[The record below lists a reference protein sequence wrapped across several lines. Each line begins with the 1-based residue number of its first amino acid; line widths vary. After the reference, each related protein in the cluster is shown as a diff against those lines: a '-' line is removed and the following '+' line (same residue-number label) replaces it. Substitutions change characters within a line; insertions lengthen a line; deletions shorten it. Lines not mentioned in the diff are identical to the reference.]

1 MYAGPQVRI
10 REMGDE
16 VYWTRA
22 EASEFDR
29 WAIEEL
35 GVPRLVLM
43 ENAGRG
49 ASDWICTHRRELDL
63 GTGARIGI
71 LCGRGNNGGDGYALA
86 RHLKNSGFE
95 VHIFELGDGAGLGD
109 EAAIYRGVCAQMAL
123 PMADLEVAVVT
134 NSTLPEMDLWVDG
147 LLGTGFHPPL
157 REPLR
162 VILAWL
168 AVLTTR
174 SGKAVIAL
182 DGPSGIDSD
191 TGKLGSA
198 HIRARHTLCFGARKA
213 GFKALNVHSEVGEVH
228 LIGLGV
234 PVPRAAGPYS

>member
-1 MYAGPQVRI
+1 
-10 REMGDE
+10 MGE
-16 VYWTRA
+16 ELYWTRA

-49 ASDWICTHRRELDL
+49 ASDWILAHVEELDI
-63 GTGARIGI
+63 GEGSRIGI

-86 RHLKNSGFE
+86 RHLQNSGFE
-95 VHIFELGDGAGLGD
+95 VHVFELGDGSGLGD
-109 EAAIYRGVCAQMAL
+109 EAALFRGGCVQMAL
-123 PMADLEVAVVT
+123 PLTDLEALVGSSGA
-134 NSTLPEMDLWVDG
+134 LPEMDVWVDG

-162 VILAWL
+162 VIIAWL
-168 AVLTTR
+168 ALVMAR
-174 SGKAVIAL
+174 SDKAVIAL

-191 TGKLGSA
+191 TGVPGSA
-198 HIRARHTLCFGARKA
+198 HIRARHTLCFGAKKV
-213 GFKALNVHSEVGEVH
+213 GFKALDTHSEVGQLH

-234 PVPRAAGPYS
+234 PVPRAAGSDCYDISN